1 VKFNDNFSFLF
12 NRGIKV
18 KIVFFIIPIIS
29 IIILII
35 DAFSIFSLLS
45 IVSLFTD
52 TGDLQ
57 DKFLHLKYLPLPLL
71 DLIQKLDFKNLF
83 LILIVILFSRNLL
96 NIFYQYIVYRFIR
109 FLEVDTLKKL
119 FFILIKK
126 KYLEFYNLTSNDLI
140 KNLQASANQYLFYVE
155 LIAKVI
161 SDSILLFLYF
171 ILLAYLSFY
180 ETLFIYIYFFIV
192 FFSFKKILSK
202 FSFSFGKKYNIGIST
217 FNLIILNTFKN
228 YSQII
233 LRNLREKYVDLF
245 LGIVQRNSFSRLIIN
260 LTKSL
265 NRQFIEI
272 SVLVL
277 IVFVFYVL
285 DTFYTYV
292 DILALTTVYVTA
304 AYRIMPTVT
313 NLVSSFIKLKNFEYG
328 FKIINDQINFF
339 NKRYKKVNFDK
350 LKQKKIFFSKNIF
363 FKNINFKYKKSS
375 DLLFKK
381 INLKINKNQMVGI
394 IGESGSG
401 KTTLLK
407 IMLGLIEP
415 NSGKILIDGKIIK
428 NNKID
433 KYQSLFSYLPQENLF
448 IPGTI
453 RENIAFGESNIDIDD
468 KKVINALKQTNCY
481 GFVKKLKNKLNH
493 ELKESGR
500 NFSIGQLQRFAL
512 ARAIYF
518 DTDILV
524 LDEPTSALDK
534 YAESKFLNLIRN
546 LKKKKTIII
555 ISHKLSTLKNCD
567 IIYKVSKK
575 KLIRTLIRNKDKDK
589 VIKLN

>member
-1 VKFNDNFSFLF
+1 MKFNDNFSFLF

-29 IIILII
+29 ILIVII

-45 IVSLFTD
+45 IVSLVTD
-52 TGDLQ
+52 AGDLQ
-57 DKFLHLKYLPLPLL
+57 DKFSHLKYLPLPLL
-71 DLIQKLDFKNLF
+71 DLVQKLDFKDLF
-83 LILIVILFSRNLL
+83 LILIIILFSRNLL
-96 NIFYQYIVYRFIR
+96 NIFYQYIVYKFIR

-119 FFILIKK
+119 FFTLIKK

-140 KNLQASANQYLFYVE
+140 KNLQTSAVQYLFYVE

-161 SDSILLFLYF
+161 SDSIILFLYF

-202 FSFSFGKKYNIGIST
+202 FSFSFGKKYNIGISSL
-217 FNLIILNTFKN
+217 NLIILNTFKN

-277 IVFVFYVL
+277 IVLVFYVL
-285 DTFYTYV
+285 ETFYTYV
-292 DILALTTVYVTA
+292 DILALTTVYITA

-328 FKIINDQINFF
+328 FKIINDQIKFF
-339 NKRYKKVNFDK
+339 NKRYKKVNFNK
-350 LKQKKIFFSKNIF
+350 SNQKKIFFGKNIF
-363 FKNINFKYKKSS
+363 IKDINFKYKKSS

-415 NSGKILIDGKIIK
+415 NSGRILIDGKIIK
-428 NNKID
+428 NNKIN

-453 RENIAFGESNIDIDD
+453 RENIAFGESNIDD

-493 ELKESGR
+493 ELKESGK

-534 YAESKFLNLIRN
+534 DAEGKFLNLIKN
-546 LKKKKTIII
+546 LKMKKTIII
-555 ISHKLSTLKNCD
+555 ISHKTSTLKNCD
-567 IIYKVSKK
+567 VIYKVTKK
-575 KLIRTLIRNKDKDK
+575 KLML
-589 VIKLN
+589 L

>member
-1 VKFNDNFSFLF
+1 MKFSDNFSFLF

-29 IIILII
+29 ILIVII

-45 IVSLFTD
+45 IVSLLTD
-52 TGDLQ
+52 AGDLQ

-71 DLIQKLDFKNLF
+71 DLVQKLDFKNLF

-161 SDSILLFLYF
+161 SDSIILFLYF

-202 FSFSFGKKYNIGIST
+202 FSFSFGKKYNIGISS

-233 LRNLREKYVDLF
+233 LRNLREKYLDLF

-277 IVFVFYVL
+277 LVLVFYVL

-292 DILALTTVYVTA
+292 DILALTTVYITA

-313 NLVSSFIKLKNFEYG
+313 NLISSFIKLKNFEYG

-339 NKRYKKVNFDK
+339 NKRYKKVNLNK
-350 LKQKKIFFSKNIF
+350 SKQKKILFGKNIF
-363 FKNINFKYKKSS
+363 LKNINFKYKKSS

-381 INLKINKNQMVGI
+381 IDLKINKNQMIGI

-415 NSGKILIDGKIIK
+415 NSGRILIDGKIIK

-453 RENIAFGESNIDIDD
+453 RENIAFGESNIDD

-481 GFVKKLKNKLNH
+481 GFVEKLKNKLNH
-493 ELKESGR
+493 ELKENGK

-518 DTDILV
+518 DTDILM

-534 YAESKFLNLIRN
+534 DAEGKFLNLIKN
-546 LKKKKTIII
+546 LKMKKTIII
-555 ISHKLSTLKNCD
+555 ISHKASTLKNCD
-567 IIYKVSKK
+567 VIYKVTKK
-575 KLIRTLIRNKDKDK
+575 KLML
-589 VIKLN
+589 L